1 MNRIR
6 VSKKAIADL
15 DDIWVYTADAWSV
28 DQASKYYLQIINAIR
43 NLTNLPDYLIRKYDS
58 VKEGLY
64 GYHVGHHI
72 IFYKKRMTVQFGLI
86 ASFTKEWIPQKGSRL

>member
-43 NLTNLPDYLIRKYDS
+43 NLTNLPDYLVRKYDS

-72 IFYKKRMTVQFGLI
+72 IFYKKKDDSTIWVDRILHERMDPSKRF
-86 ASFTKEWIPQKGSRL
+86 

>member
-72 IFYKKRMTVQFGLI
+72 ICYKKKDDSTIWVDRILHERMDPSKRF
-86 ASFTKEWIPQKGSRL
+86 